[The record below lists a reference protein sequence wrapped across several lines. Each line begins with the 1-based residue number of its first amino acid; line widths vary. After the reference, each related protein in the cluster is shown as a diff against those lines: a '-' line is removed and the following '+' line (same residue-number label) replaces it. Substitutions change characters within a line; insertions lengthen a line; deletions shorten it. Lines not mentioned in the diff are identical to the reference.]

1 MTATLTL
8 PTPMKQ
14 HTKRRKEEVTVTVA
28 GRVSRRATQ
37 GKLFF
42 YDVNQ
47 DGAKVR
53 TVRQA

>member
-1 MTATLTL
+1 
-8 PTPMKQ
+8 MKQ

-47 DGAKVR
+47 DGAKVIR
-53 TVRQA
+53 TV